1 MKQQIIGVT
10 ELQRQFRVVFDKV
23 AKKGIPYILT
33 RGSRPEAVLISYDEY
48 LRYQALNEP
57 DEQKR
62 FDLLMKRMQ
71 ALNENVPDEEI
82 EADIEAAVQEVR
94 AKRRA
99 QKRINSK

>member
-23 AKKGIPYILT
+23 AKKGVPFILT
-33 RGSRPEAVLISYDEY
+33 RGSRPEAVLISYEEY

-57 DEQKR
+57 DEEKR

-71 ALNENVPDEEI
+71 VLNENVSDDELK
-82 EADIEAAVQEVR
+82 ADIEAAVREVR
-94 AKRRA
+94 AKRRS
-99 QKRINSK
+99 QKKSN

>member
-10 ELQRQFRVVFDKV
+10 ELQRQFRMVFDKV
-23 AKKGIPYILT
+23 AKKGIPFILT
-33 RGSRPEAVLISYDEY
+33 RGSRPEAVLISYEEY

-57 DEQKR
+57 DEEKR

-71 ALNENVPDEEI
+71 VLNENVSDEEL

-94 AKRRA
+94 AKRRSN
-99 QKRINSK
+99 K

>member
-33 RGSRPEAVLISYDEY
+33 RGSRPEAVLIPYEEY
-48 LRYQALNEP
+48 LRYQAMNEP

-71 ALNENVPDEEI
+71 ALNQNTPDDEI
-82 EADIEAAVQEVR
+82 EADIESAIREVR
-94 AKRRA
+94 AKRKA
-99 QKRINSK
+99 NLK

>member
-23 AKKGIPYILT
+23 VKKGIPYILT
-33 RGSRPEAVLISYDEY
+33 RGSRPEAVLIPYEEY
-48 LRYQALNEP
+48 LRFQAMNEP

-71 ALNENVPDEEI
+71 LLNENIPDKEI
-82 EADIEAAVQEVR
+82 EADIEAAIKEVR
-94 AKRRA
+94 AKR
-99 QKRINSK
+99 QVNSK

>member
-10 ELQRQFRVVFDKV
+10 ELQRQFRMVFDKV

-33 RGSRPEAVLISYDEY
+33 RGSRPEAVLISYEEY

-57 DEQKR
+57 DEEKR

-71 ALNENVPDEEI
+71 VMSENVSDDEL

-94 AKRRA
+94 AKRRG
-99 QKRINSK
+99 QKNKN